1 MRNHIRRLVSVLV
14 SVSMLALVL
23 ACLSAR
29 GATANALW
37 SSPSQV
43 DAQSSL
49 NSVSCPTT
57 RFCAAVDDAGNALTY
72 NGTSWSSP
80 SAIDAAHPLLTP
92 PPSPPSHPPRA
103 RPREVPR

>member
-1 MRNHIRRLVSVLV
+1 MRNHIRRLASVLV

-37 SSPSQV
+37 SSPLQV
-43 DAQSSL
+43 DAQSNL

-57 RFCAAVDDAGNALTY
+57 RFCAAVDGAAVDATY
-72 NGTSWSSP
+72 S
-80 SAIDAAHPLLTP
+80 
-92 PPSPPSHPPRA
+92 
-103 RPREVPR
+103 